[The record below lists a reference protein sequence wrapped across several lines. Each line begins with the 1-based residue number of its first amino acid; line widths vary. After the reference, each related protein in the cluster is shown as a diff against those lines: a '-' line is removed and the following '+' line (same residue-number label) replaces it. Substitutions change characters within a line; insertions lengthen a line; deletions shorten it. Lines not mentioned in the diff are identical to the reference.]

1 MINLEN
7 IFGDPKK
14 RKLYRKVFYI
24 ALLASVIIDLFIERH
39 HPHFVFDY
47 IPGIHALWGII
58 SGAFLIVMA
67 KIVYGYFVYRK
78 ENYYGD

>member
-1 MINLEN
+1 MNIER

-14 RKLYRKVFYI
+14 MKLYRRLFFI
-24 ALLASVIIDLFIERH
+24 ALIASVIIDLFIERH

-47 IPGIHALWGII
+47 IPGIHALWGIL
-58 SGAFLIVMA
+58 SGAVLIVGA
-67 KIVYGYFVYRK
+67 KIVYGYFIYRK

>member
-1 MINLEN
+1 MINLEK

-14 RKLYRKVFYI
+14 KKLYRRIFFI
-24 ALLASVIIDLFIERH
+24 ALIASVIIDLFIERH
-39 HPHFVFDY
+39 HPHFIFDY
-47 IPGIHALWGII
+47 IPGIHALWGVL

-67 KIVYGYFVYRK
+67 KIVYGRFVYRK